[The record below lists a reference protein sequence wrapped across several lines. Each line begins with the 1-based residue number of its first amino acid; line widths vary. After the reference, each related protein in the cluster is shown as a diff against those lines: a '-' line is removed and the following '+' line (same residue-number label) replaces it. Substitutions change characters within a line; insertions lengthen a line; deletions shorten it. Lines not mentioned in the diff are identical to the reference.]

1 MKETTNYLD
10 FMACVLLADGVVEG
24 NELMT
29 FVSMLRQMG
38 MKEEVEIRY
47 SNILRDPTLL
57 DPEAVIASV
66 ARFSE
71 DRLLQWIVRDSYIM
85 AASDGEISTEELA
98 LIDALLAA
106 VGIPEEKR
114 ENIHQWGRELIAHIQ
129 TGQELL
135 K

>member
-10 FMACVLLADGVVEG
+10 FMACVLLADGVVED

-38 MKEEVEIRY
+38 MREEVEVKY

-57 DPEAVIASV
+57 NPQTVIASV

-71 DRLLQWIVRDSYIM
+71 DRLLQWILRDSYIM
-85 AASDGEISTEELA
+85 AASDGDISQEELA
-98 LIDALLAA
+98 LIDNLLAA
-106 VGIPEEKR
+106 VGIPEEQR
-114 ENIHQWGRELIAHIQ
+114 EKIHQWGRELIEHAKR
-129 TGQELL
+129 GQELL
-135 K
+135 R